1 MKYAIINRKT
11 NECLSINS
19 LRKLETYISE
29 IYPEDKLSHSTISKR
44 FKETFPNIS
53 NVSIFNYYDLVI
65 IQYEIG

>member
-44 FKETFPNIS
+44 FK
-53 NVSIFNYYDLVI
+53 Y
-65 IQYEIG
+65 IQI